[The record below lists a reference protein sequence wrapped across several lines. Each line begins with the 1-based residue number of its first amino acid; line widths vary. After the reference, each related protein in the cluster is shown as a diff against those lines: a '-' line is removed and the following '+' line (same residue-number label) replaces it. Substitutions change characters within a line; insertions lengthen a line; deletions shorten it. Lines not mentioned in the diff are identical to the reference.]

1 MYLRLNNGE
10 NELTLASVVKEIA
23 TRWRSSSPKINKRA
37 SERASERASRKDNM
51 TKILLSD
58 LVKKV
63 NKENTPP
70 EGWTEE
76 AKEGAR
82 IAASIGHELS
92 DFSDSGDDLE
102 ELADIMNLDSPRYDN
117 LKKKG

>member
-1 MYLRLNNGE
+1 MTISKKLI
-10 NELTLASVVKEIA
+10 KQM
-23 TRWRSSSPKINKRA
+23 NKHFGT
-37 SERASERASRKDNM
+37 EYIKD
-51 TKILLSD
+51 
-58 LVKKV
+58 
-63 NKENTPP
+63 NTPP

-76 AKEGAR
+76 AKEGAKH
-82 IAASIGHELS
+82 AAALGHELS

>member
-1 MYLRLNNGE
+1 
-10 NELTLASVVKEIA
+10 
-23 TRWRSSSPKINKRA
+23 
-37 SERASERASRKDNM
+37 M
-51 TKILLSD
+51 TKKNKD
-58 LVKKV
+58 LERFKTLTQFKQ
-63 NKENTPP
+63 TPP

-76 AKEGAR
+76 AKAGAKH
-82 IAASIGHELS
+82 AAALGHELS